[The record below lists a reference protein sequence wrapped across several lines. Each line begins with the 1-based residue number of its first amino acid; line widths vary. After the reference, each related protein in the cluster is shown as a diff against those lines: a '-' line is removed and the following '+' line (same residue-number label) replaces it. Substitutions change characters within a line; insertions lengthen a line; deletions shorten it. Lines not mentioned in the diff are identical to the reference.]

1 MLAKKSAISTNSFLI
16 CKQNHETFFLTNL
29 TQTNYYNRAE
39 AYDINPSMFDLSLP
53 EPSEGNLNNK
63 IWGRIIEI
71 LFSNSPIEYLRYD

>member
-1 MLAKKSAISTNSFLI
+1 MK
-16 CKQNHETFFLTNL
+16 HFFNKPDTNL

-53 EPSEGNLNNK
+53 EPSEENLNNK
-63 IWGRIIEI
+63 IWGRVIEI